1 MNRSTTPQFTL
12 LDRELF
18 RLAVEILLICSV
30 MVLGVCGNTLV
41 LIAVW
46 KERSLRTTPNAFV
59 VNLAVAD
66 FLLCTTILP
75 LTVLTFIRGEWILG
89 MCVCKLEAILFATIL
104 NATLVTLTTISI
116 NRFVMIRHSI
126 KYKGIYTKKSV
137 CLMLAGIWCYSILI
151 ASRPLYGWGAYAFN
165 EHNGFCFIDNKRE
178 NMTNLSRLLASL
190 SLYTNIIIIISCYYG
205 VYRTVSQH
213 RRQIKSCQDNQPAR
227 ANYFAVVGE
236 EVHIAKT
243 LFIVICLFGIC
254 WFPAAIANII
264 HGSGTSI
271 SGLAQVLLGFTVCL
285 SSVVNPVV
293 YAIRNRR
300 FRKTFKRLIT

>member
-1 MNRSTTPQFTL
+1 M
-12 LDRELF
+12 
-18 RLAVEILLICSV
+18 
-30 MVLGVCGNTLV
+30 LV

-75 LTVLTFIRGEWILG
+75 LTVLTFIKGKWILG

-213 RRQIKSCQDNQPAR
+213 RRQIKSCQDNQTAR

>member
-12 LDRELF
+12 LDREPF

-151 ASRPLYGWGAYAFN
+151 ASRPLYGWGVYAFN

-213 RRQIKSCQDNQPAR
+213 RRQIKSCQDNQTAR
-227 ANYFAVVGE
+227 ANYFAVLGE

-264 HGSGTSI
+264 HGSGTPI